1 MAGLFFY
8 SRSRQE
14 NEIEEVNLHSPRFS
28 VQHRYQSINSQPE
41 SRKFPDLLSLESVKS
56 KKSQWSDDLADCML
70 AKLRVRP

>member
-14 NEIEEVNLHSPRFS
+14 NEIEEVNSPRFS
-28 VQHRYQSINSQPE
+28 VQHRYQSMNSQPE

-56 KKSQWSDDLADCML
+56 KNGQWSDDLADCML